1 METRHEFNDSIDS
14 SYQKEKLCI
23 EEIVNR
29 LTDNNK
35 IFLDEILER
44 KELGSS
50 FLYAIFDFLDPNV
63 ENLQTVDNWLDGEI
77 SYLFSK
83 FKSNGSDIVKL
94 VDLFVQLQHFQIESK
109 EEIDADKLIKKLKRD
124 VYELK
129 KKIEQPQALINTKQF
144 EDRFGLSQAQQ
155 KSLRSKI
162 RDPLPHAISNG
173 KTILYKTEEVEKWLE
188 NYRKLK

>member
-1 METRHEFNDSIDS
+1 METKQEFNNRIDS
-14 SYQKEKLCI
+14 SYQKEKLHI
-23 EEIVNR
+23 EQIIDR
-29 LTDNNK
+29 LSDNNK
-35 IFLDEILER
+35 IFLDEMIDKKEFGKSIL
-44 KELGSS
+44 
-50 FLYAIFDFLDPNV
+50 FVIFDFLDPNV
-63 ENLQTVDNWLDGEI
+63 ENLQTVDSWLDGEI

-94 VDLFVQLQHFQIESK
+94 VDLFVQLQYFQLESK

-129 KKIEQPQALINTKQF
+129 KKLEQPQNFINTKQF

-162 RDPLPHAISNG
+162 RDPLPHTITNG
-173 KTILYKTEEVEKWLE
+173 KTILYKTEEVAKWLE
-188 NYRKLK
+188 NYTKD